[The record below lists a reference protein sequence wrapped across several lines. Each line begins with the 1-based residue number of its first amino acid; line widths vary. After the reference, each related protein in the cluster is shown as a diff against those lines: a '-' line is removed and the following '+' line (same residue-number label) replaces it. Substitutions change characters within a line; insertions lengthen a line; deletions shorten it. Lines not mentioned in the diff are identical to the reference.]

1 MAENLHSIYY
11 VVKFDEH
18 TKVDIIKFYNL
29 VFICKLRNFALSLS
43 KTDLTKSASQQQY
56 LSSLKPRIQMLS
68 PQSPLME
75 SLPPTSLYYTTIY
88 SHRAN
93 LLSPN
98 IYGKIITPRTQAL
111 YYFGESPSGPLAAI
125 NEQLEKGLYNNN
137 VAQPPKH
144 AARLLDYQQGEN
156 VGQFSHLNEAVTI
169 GSKKLFV
176 KHG

>member
-1 MAENLHSIYY
+1 MDIIRYIQINSPMADNLHSIYY
-11 VVKFDEH
+11 VVMFDEH

-75 SLPPTSLYYTTIY
+75 CLPPTALYYTTIC
-88 SHRAN
+88 SHKAN

-111 YYFGESPSGPLAAI
+111 YYFGESPSEPLAAI
-125 NEQLEKGLYNNN
+125 NEKLEKG
-137 VAQPPKH
+137 
-144 AARLLDYQQGEN
+144 
-156 VGQFSHLNEAVTI
+156 
-169 GSKKLFV
+169 
-176 KHG
+176 